1 MVLSDMERGLFELP
15 AIYGGR
21 GIINPS
27 KISDRENRNSQILTQ
42 EESRLIKNQH
52 LISDVNKDKLKEIK
66 NGIKCEKSRQY
77 QDSLTKIKQIPEND
91 RSQLTLLVSS
101 REPAA
106 YNWFTTIPLME
117 HDFYLNKT
125 FRNSNRIRYN
135 KQLKYFT
142 INMYLWSDFQF
153 RICPFL

>member
-21 GIINPS
+21 GIIKPS

-77 QDSLTKIKQIPEND
+77 QDSLTKIKQILRMIDLNLHCWCRLENL
-91 RSQLTLLVSS
+91 QLT
-101 REPAA
+101 
-106 YNWFTTIPLME
+106 TG
-117 HDFYLNKT
+117 
-125 FRNSNRIRYN
+125 
-135 KQLKYFT
+135 
-142 INMYLWSDFQF
+142 
-153 RICPFL
+153 